1 MSKVIDERVVEMR
14 FDNKDFES
22 NVQTSLKTI
31 DKLKDSLNFDDAT
44 RSVGKFQDSL
54 KHFSLDDIGN
64 AVEGLSSKFNWAN
77 IFKMDLLNNVVGS
90 VYSTITGVF
99 DKIKGQLHLEDV
111 DPISNMIGGWD
122 KYAEKTKSVATI
134 MAATGDSMEY
144 VNEQM
149 QRLLYFSDETSYSFT
164 DMTSNIGK
172 FTANGIELES
182 ASTAMQGIATWA
194 ARSGQNAS
202 TASRVMYNLAQAIGM
217 GALKLQDWKSVELA
231 NMGTKEFKEMAIQAG
246 LATGALIQNAEGL
259 TVIADGT
266 ENTLKETEVT
276 IENFRETLKDG
287 WLDNETLMTTLQEY
301 GKAADLISEIN
312 AETGMQAS
320 KIIDL
325 TKALKEN
332 KMSLTDFAKAVGI
345 SDEELKNNK
354 ESVIELKQAFELL
367 GSEEYEFSLATYEA
381 AQEART
387 FGDAMG
393 SVADYVSSKWMETFE
408 LLFGGYE
415 QAKILWTDLA
425 ENLAGIFGD
434 GVDERNA
441 LLEEANISGYEAL
454 EASLEASG
462 ASMHDLEQSLRR
474 VIGTRSLRTL
484 RDEAGSFEEALKQGK
499 FSIDD
504 LEKAIDGLPSS
515 FKVVKEVAGEV
526 VDNYEEATKWS
537 WELRKGMYNYVGH
550 DDQVEK
556 LMKAKNITKEY
567 AEQVVTLSEKHEELG
582 RELTKEEAAAYLTY
596 TTINKQIEE
605 NVELTDEQREAL
617 KGMLEELDQ
626 RAFREGFTNGLMNL
640 GHTLYEAITR
650 IREVLHDM
658 FPPATA
664 AQLRIFATNFQN
676 LTAKMLNFAS
686 ETGPLYNILTALVFP
701 FRVIAD
707 VIGVVIRLVAPL
719 GKIILAAF
727 VPLVGALDT
736 FGAWIVSVRETTHQL
751 EPFADIINKVGDAL
765 EAMFQY
771 AARVASIVGGIVKD
785 KLIEKLSVPFQRLVD
800 AINKFKDNKLKGLD
814 QFIQSIKT
822 ADAEVTANKI
832 VDRLRNIYHGAQQL
846 LAPIATLFNRI
857 REHFEYLERNKRFSG
872 LTTLQ
877 NVFETIRWVGVNAI
891 REIEKWLQKL
901 GVDTDKLE
909 KQFEPVSRFFETLRS
924 GILASAEPI
933 INTFR
938 NIKDHFDYLERVKEF
953 SGFTT
958 LQNAAETARW
968 VIVSAFKGMRDSLR
982 ELGID
987 IGPLEQ
993 KFTELYKKVKN
1004 FFSSLRTDEGRSN
1017 IFSQLKDD
1025 ISEAMER
1032 LTGFLRGL
1040 GITLPK
1046 VLAGGGI
1053 VAAGAGL
1060 FKLINSLKE
1069 VKYLK
1074 VKDVFKNLFDSLNP
1088 VPELFEKLE
1097 TATSTFNIKN
1107 FAVSMAIL
1115 AGALIVLS
1123 FVPSDKLAAS
1133 LGVLGGALAGFI
1145 ATIASVNKIVG
1156 DSGVDKGVLKLVGM
1170 GFAMI
1175 AIASSLLIFA
1185 KAVEKLNNIKF
1196 NSGAALL
1203 KVIALMTLAVKSM
1216 GALAKAAGKSNF
1228 RLSGGLGLIAI
1239 AGALLAF
1246 GKALESYNNLNINE
1260 DNVGKVLGTLV
1271 VAVGTMSFVARTAG
1285 KNNFR
1290 LSNGLGLIAMAG
1302 SLYLFANLVTKLG
1315 NIPDKALKKGLM
1327 ALAALGL
1334 IVSVMTELMGLA
1346 AQDLKFSSAL
1356 GTFVILA
1363 GMIPAIVVFSLA
1375 VAGLGSLDQNTW
1387 MSGLFILF
1395 SILGMMA
1402 LMLKAIQHINKDV
1415 GIGKA
1420 IAVFIEM
1427 TTIVLTVAAFGAL
1440 CAILGVLSPV
1450 ISLGLLMLAAI
1461 LAEIGWVVSILQTLI
1476 KAGSMKKVL
1485 AGVAAIGLF
1494 GLALIPMVYALTE
1507 LGKLDFDKTQKN
1519 MILLGELLLA
1529 FAGVVGVAVIVGAL
1543 AKVAGP
1549 ILLVGVGVIAGV
1561 FALFV
1566 GAITVLVKDLERL
1579 ADIDA
1584 ESAKAGL
1591 DLVKEEL
1598 NILTDLAREFQEN
1611 EGLFTA
1617 SLGAALVCLAFGKGL
1632 HELATD
1638 TQILGLANAE
1648 QASES
1653 LKVVQEEIDL
1663 MMELGEE
1670 LAANQGSFGRG
1681 ILASATAFNFGIGLS
1696 GLVNDTR
1703 ILGLVNAE
1711 NAQAALEPLKGLIS
1725 TMITLAESIGT
1736 DPTLFGKALVTSA
1749 DLIAFGIGL
1758 LPLVGAEFLA
1768 GLADATTVKANMEQI
1783 GQMIDKLF
1791 EIATK
1796 ISADASLYFSA
1807 KAAAEAIKDFGHA
1820 LVPIVG
1826 AEFLAQFV
1834 DGETSKSGLE
1844 PAKQMVDWL
1853 FEVAQKFDGQESLAK
1868 NAETAVKSMK
1878 GFAVALGGLTLGNFF
1893 SQFVSGERSLEGL
1906 EPAKQAIG
1914 MLTDLVQSF
1923 SSNQGMTGSA
1933 ETAVNSVNA
1942 FVGSLDT
1949 MSRSLSSGAWKNVDP
1964 TSITGVVDAIY
1975 NGLLKLSAISTDMT
1989 SVSAA
1994 LIGVSDIFD
2003 SIASLGTKG
2012 GLFGKKSID
2021 VSSITEAFRAIKT
2034 AVLDLGNSVVEDDTG
2049 NKIMNTV
2056 INPIIENSNIPI
2068 TTFGSM
2074 LETLHNT
2081 FVSYEETFRID
2092 GNNIAVGFIN
2102 GIGSRAQDA
2111 YDAGYNLASEAE
2123 RGTRDAGDINSP
2135 SKVFEGLGGFIGE
2148 GFIDG
2153 IQSKYGQISDAAR
2166 EMANR
2171 AYTIVQA
2178 LTERMNALLAE
2189 KNSELRLIPV
2199 VDMSGVDQLSSLMTN
2214 AQGYHNLGTY
2224 QIDSSAIDKS
2234 IQGKNVISEMKT
2246 LHDHIEA
2253 LAQHMDNLQIVCDTG
2268 ALVGATSAKMD
2279 GQFGIMS
2286 MRRGRG
2292 N

>member
-64 AVEGLSSKFNWAN
+64 AVEGLSSKFNWSN

-99 DKIKGQLHLEDV
+99 DKIKGELHLEDV
-111 DPISNMIGGWD
+111 DPVSNMIGGWG
-122 KYAEKTKSVATI
+122 KYAEESKSVATI
-134 MAATGDSMEY
+134 MAATGKSMEY
-144 VNEQM
+144 VDEQM

-164 DMTSNIGK
+164 DMTNNVGK

-194 ARSGQNAS
+194 ARSGQNAA

-231 NMGTKEFKEMAIQAG
+231 NMGTKEFKEMAIEAG
-246 LATGALIQNAEGL
+246 LATGALIKNAEGI

-266 ENTLKETEVT
+266 ENTLKETEVS

-301 GKAADLISEIN
+301 GKAADLIRDIN
-312 AETGMQAS
+312 SLTGMQAS
-320 KIIDL
+320 EIIEL
-325 TKALKEN
+325 TKSMRSGKMTLTEFAKALKMEDVLE
-332 KMSLTDFAKAVGI
+332 KDKDAI
-345 SDEELKNNK
+345 
-354 ESVIELKQAFELL
+354 IELKQAFELL
-367 GSEEYEFSLATYEA
+367 GSEEYKFSLETYEA

-393 SVADYVSSKWMETFE
+393 SVADYVSSKWKDTFKS
-408 LLFGGYE
+408 LFGGYE
-415 QAKILWTDLA
+415 EAKILWTDLA
-425 ENLAGIFGD
+425 ENLATIFGD
-434 GVDERNA
+434 GVDARNE

-454 EASLEASG
+454 ETSLEASG
-462 ASMHDLEQSLRR
+462 ASMYDLEQSLRR
-474 VIGTRSLRTL
+474 VIHTRNLRTL

-499 FSIDD
+499 FNIED

-515 FKVVKEVAGEV
+515 FKIVKEVAGETT
-526 VDNYEEATKWS
+526 DNFEEMTKWS
-537 WELRKGMYNYVGH
+537 WELRKGMYGYTGH
-550 DDQVEK
+550 DDQVQK
-556 LMKAKNITKEY
+556 LMEAKKITKEY
-567 AEQVVTLSEKHEELG
+567 AEQVVSLSEKHEQLG
-582 RELTKEEAAAYLTY
+582 RELTREEAEQWITY
-596 TTINKQIEE
+596 TEGNKLIEE
-605 NVELTDEQREAL
+605 NIELTDEQREAW
-617 KGMLEELDQ
+617 KEMLRELDQ
-626 RAFREGFTNGLMNL
+626 RAFREGLVNGLINI
-640 GHTLYEAITR
+640 GHTLVEVVAR
-650 IREVLHDM
+650 VREVMADM

-676 LTAKMLNFAS
+676 LTAKMLDFAS
-686 ETGPLYNILTALVFP
+686 ETGPLYNILTALAFP

-736 FGAWIVSVRETTHQL
+736 FGAWIVNVRETTHQL

-832 VDRLRNIYHGAQQL
+832 VDRLRNIYHVAQQL
-846 LAPIATLFNRI
+846 LIPIATLFNRI

-901 GVDTDKLE
+901 GVDTDELE

-968 VIVSAFKGMRDSLR
+968 VIVSAFKGIRDSLR

-1040 GITLPK
+1040 GITLPRI
-1046 VLAGGGI
+1046 LAGGGI

-1060 FKLINSLKE
+1060 FKLIKGLKE
-1069 VKYLK
+1069 TKESSGK
-1074 VKDVFKNLFDSLNP
+1074 NIIDNIKDSIFPLSDT
-1088 VPELFEKLE
+1088 LE
-1097 TATSTFNIKN
+1097 TLKTTLSGFNITS
-1107 FAVSMAIL
+1107 FAISMGLL
-1115 AGALIVLS
+1115 AGALIALS

-1145 ATIASVNKIVG
+1145 ATIASVNKIVDG
-1156 DSGVDKGVLKLVGM
+1156 GADKGVLKLVGM
-1170 GFAMI
+1170 GFAMM

-1185 KAVEKLNNIKF
+1185 KAVEKLNSIKF

-1203 KVIALMTLAVKSM
+1203 KVIALMILAVKSM
-1216 GALAKAAGKSNF
+1216 GSLAKAAGKGF
-1228 RLSGGLGLIAI
+1228 KLSSGLGLVAT
-1239 AGALLAF
+1239 AGALWAF
-1246 GKALESYNNLNINE
+1246 GKALESYNNLKIDE
-1260 DNVGKVLGTLV
+1260 KNVVKVLGALAAAIV
-1271 VAVGTMSFVARTAG
+1271 TMSFIAKTAG
-1285 KNNFR
+1285 KNNFK

-1315 NIPDKALKKGLM
+1315 SIPNDILGKGLLV
-1327 ALAALGL
+1327 LAALGL
-1334 IVSVMTELMGLA
+1334 IISVMTELMGLA

-1363 GMIPAIVVFSLA
+1363 GMIPAIVVFGLA

-1387 MSGLFILF
+1387 MSGLMILF

-1420 IAVFIEM
+1420 IAVLIEM
-1427 TTIVLTVAAFGAL
+1427 TAIVLAVAAFGAV
-1440 CAILGVLSPV
+1440 CAILGAFSPI
-1450 ISLGLLMLAAI
+1450 ISLGLAMLAVI
-1461 LAEIGWVVSILQTLI
+1461 LLEIRAAVSILMKLVSV
-1476 KAGSMKKVL
+1476 GNMKKVL

-1507 LGKLDFDKTQKN
+1507 LGKLDFKTTQKN

-1549 ILLVGVGVIAGV
+1549 ILLVGIGVVAGV

-1579 ADIDA
+1579 ANIDA

-1598 NILTDLAREFQEN
+1598 NILTDLAREFQTN

-1617 SLGAALVCLAFGKGL
+1617 SLGAALVCLEFGKGL
-1632 HELATD
+1632 HELANSTY
-1638 TQILGLANAE
+1638 ILGLSNAE
-1648 QASES
+1648 QAHAS
-1653 LKVVQEEIDL
+1653 LKVVREEIGL
-1663 MMELGEE
+1663 MVELGDY
-1670 LAANQGSFGRG
+1670 LASNEGAFGKA
-1681 ILASATAFNFGIGLS
+1681 ILASATAFSFGVGLH
-1696 GLVNDTR
+1696 GLANDTR

-1711 NAQAALEPLKGLIS
+1711 QATAAMEPLKGLIS
-1725 TMITLAESIGT
+1725 TMITLANTIGS
-1736 DPTLFGKALVTSA
+1736 DPTLFGKALTVSA
-1749 DLIAFGIGL
+1749 DLVAFGLGL

-1768 GLADATTVKANMEQI
+1768 GLTNAENARANMSQI
-1783 GQMIDKLF
+1783 RSIVRMMWD
-1791 EIATK
+1791 IATQMSK
-1796 ISADASLYFSA
+1796 DASLYYSA
-1807 KAAAEAIKDFGHA
+1807 KATAEVMKQFGKA
-1820 LVPIVG
+1820 LTPLVS

-1834 DGETSKSGLE
+1834 DADTSKSGLE
-1844 PAKQMVDWL
+1844 PAKELVDWL
-1853 FEVAQKFDGQESLAK
+1853 FEVAEKFDGKDSLAK
-1868 NAETAVKSMK
+1868 SAETAVKSMK
-1878 GFAVALGGLTLGNFF
+1878 GFATALGDLTISSFL
-1893 SQFVSGERSLEGL
+1893 SQFVSGDRALEGL
-1906 EPAKQAIG
+1906 EPAKQVIG

-1923 SSNQGMTGSA
+1923 SANEGMTSSA
-1933 ETAVNSVNA
+1933 ETAVNSVNT
-1942 FVGSLDT
+1942 FVNSLDT
-1949 MSRSLSSGAWKNVDP
+1949 MANSLSSGAWENIDP
-1964 TSITGVVDAIY
+1964 LSITEAIDAIY
-1975 NGLLKLSAISTDMT
+1975 NGLVQLSSINADMT
-1989 SVSAA
+1989 SIGSALA
-1994 LIGVSDIFD
+1994 GVSDIFN

-2012 GLFGKKSID
+2012 GLFSKKSFD
-2021 VSSITEAFRAIKT
+2021 VSSITEAFGSVKNAI
-2034 AVLDLGNSVVEDDTG
+2034 VDLGNTVVQEDFG
-2049 NKIMNTV
+2049 NKVMTSIL
-2056 INPIIENSNIPI
+2056 NPIIENSNIAI
-2068 TTFGSM
+2068 TTIGTM
-2074 LETLHNT
+2074 LETMDKTIISFENA
-2081 FVSYEETFRID
+2081 FNVD

-2102 GIGSRAQDA
+2102 GINSRVQDA

-2123 RGTRDAGDINSP
+2123 RGTRDAGEIQSP
-2135 SKVFEGLGGFIGE
+2135 SKVFKDLGGFIGT
-2148 GFIDG
+2148 GFVEG
-2153 IQSKYGQISDAAR
+2153 IQSKYGQVSDVAQ
-2166 EMANR
+2166 EMAMR
-2171 AYTIVQA
+2171 AYTIVQS

-2189 KNSELRLIPV
+2189 KSNELRITPV
-2199 VDMSGVDQLSSLMTN
+2199 VDMSGVDQLSSLMSN
-2214 AQGYHNLGTY
+2214 AQGSHNLGNY
-2224 QIDSSAIDKS
+2224 QINSETIDKT
-2234 IQGKNVISEMKT
+2234 IQSKNVVSEIKT
-2246 LHDHIEA
+2246 LHDHLQS
-2253 LAQHMDNLQIVCDTG
+2253 LAEHMDNLQIVVDTG

-2279 GQFGIMS
+2279 GQFGVMS

>member
-64 AVEGLSSKFNWAN
+64 AVEGLSSKFNWGN
-77 IFKMDLLNNVVGS
+77 IFKMELLSNVTS
-90 VYSTITGVF
+90 QIYSTITGVF
-99 DKIKGQLHLEDV
+99 EKIKGQLHLEDV

-393 SVADYVSSKWMETFE
+393 SVADYVGSKWMETFE

-537 WELRKGMYNYVGH
+537 WELRKGMYGYEGH
-550 DDQVEK
+550 DDQVQR
-556 LMKAKNITKEY
+556 LMKAKEITKEY
-567 AEQVVTLSEKHEELG
+567 AEEVVTLSERHEELG

-596 TTINKQIEE
+596 TSINKQIEE

-617 KGMLEELDQ
+617 KAMLEELDQ

-640 GHTLYEAITR
+640 GHTMYEAITR

-676 LTAKMLNFAS
+676 LTAKMLDFAS
-686 ETGPLYNILTALVFP
+686 ETGPLYNILTALAFP

-832 VDRLRNIYHGAQQL
+832 VDSLRNIYHVAQQL
-846 LAPIATLFNRI
+846 LTPIATLFNRI

-901 GVDTDKLE
+901 GVDTEKLE
-909 KQFEPVSRFFETLRS
+909 KQFEPVSRFFEILRS

-968 VIVSAFKGMRDSLR
+968 VIVSAFKGIRDSLR

-993 KFTELYKKVKN
+993 KFTELYEKVKN

-1017 IFSQLKDD
+1017 IFAQIKDD

-1032 LTGFLRGL
+1032 LTAFLRGL
-1040 GITLPK
+1040 GITLPR

-1069 VKYLK
+1069 AKDLK

-1115 AGALIVLS
+1115 AGALIALS
-1123 FVPSDKLAAS
+1123 FVPTDKLVTS
-1133 LGVLGGALAGFI
+1133 LGVLGTSLAGFI
-1145 ATIASVNKIVG
+1145 GTIAAVNKIMG
-1156 DSGVDKGVLKLVGM
+1156 DRGAFRLVGI
-1170 GFAMI
+1170 GLGMI
-1175 AIASSLLIFA
+1175 AMAGSLLLFA
-1185 KAVEKLNNIKF
+1185 KAISEFKDVDIGSNED
-1196 NSGAALL
+1196 LL
-1203 KVIALMTLAVKSM
+1203 KIFGGLSIAVASM
-1216 GALAKAAGKSNF
+1216 GRLAKVAGKNNF
-1228 RLSGGLGLIAI
+1228 KFSGGLGLVAAAGSLLMFAKAI
-1239 AGALLAF
+1239 RAF
-1246 GKALESYNNLNINE
+1246 AELEINE
-1260 DNVGKVLGTLV
+1260 DNIGKIFGGILAAVVTLGV
-1271 VAVGTMSFVARTAG
+1271 IAKIAG
-1285 KNNFR
+1285 KNNFK
-1290 LSNGLGLIAMAG
+1290 LSNGLGLVAAATSMYMFAGLINIFGHMKTGTLIKGGVTLGILGLVLAGLVKVLNLASKGMKLSQSVGSFAVLLGVAASLAILAASMLVLALIPKNMLEKAQETMIGLAVLLGVMSYALSKIAKTTG
-1302 SLYLFANLVTKLG
+1302 
-1315 NIPDKALKKGLM
+1315 LKKSI
-1327 ALAALGL
+1327 AAITMLGG
-1334 IVSVMTELMGLA
+1334 IVL
-1346 AQDLKFSSAL
+1346 
-1356 GTFVILA
+1356 
-1363 GMIPAIVVFSLA
+1363 
-1375 VAGLGSLDQNTW
+1375 
-1387 MSGLFILF
+1387 
-1395 SILGMMA
+1395 
-1402 LMLKAIQHINKDV
+1402 
-1415 GIGKA
+1415 A
-1420 IAVFIEM
+1420 IA
-1427 TTIVLTVAAFGAL
+1427 
-1440 CAILGVLSPV
+1440 S
-1450 ISLGLLMLAAI
+1450 LAAI
-1461 LAEIGWVVSILQTLI
+1461 LAVMGILVVPILLGCGALIAITVAVSGMMLAFNTLFAD
-1476 KAGSMKKVL
+1476 KSMFRNALKGAAAL
-1485 AGVAAIGLF
+1485 ALF
-1494 GLALIPMVYALTE
+1494 GLALIPMVKALTD
-1507 LGKLDFDKTQKN
+1507 LGKINFKKTQQN
-1519 MILLGELLLA
+1519 MLLLGELFLA
-1529 FAGVVGVAVIVGAL
+1529 FLVLLGVAAAVGAL
-1543 AKVAGP
+1543 ATALGP
-1549 ILLVGVGVIAGV
+1549 VLLIGIGVIAGV

-1579 ADIDA
+1579 ADVDA

-1591 DLVKEEL
+1591 ELVKEEL
-1598 NILTDLAREFQEN
+1598 NLLTDLAREFQTN
-1611 EGLFTA
+1611 SGLFTA
-1617 SLGAALVCLAFGKGL
+1617 SLEAALVCLAFGKGL
-1632 HELATD
+1632 HDLATD
-1638 TQILGLANAE
+1638 TQILGLANAA

-1670 LAANQGSFGRG
+1670 LASNEGSFGRG
-1681 ILASATAFNFGIGLS
+1681 ILASATAFNFGVGLS

-1725 TMITLAESIGT
+1725 TMIALAESIGT

-1758 LPLVGAEFLA
+1758 LPLVGAEFLT

-1807 KAAAEAIKDFGHA
+1807 KAAAEAIEDFGHA
-1820 LVPIVG
+1820 LIPIVG
-1826 AEFLAQFV
+1826 TEFLAQFV
-1834 DGETSKSGLE
+1834 DGEASKSGLE

-1878 GFAVALGGLTLGNFF
+1878 GFAVALGGLTLGNFL
-1893 SQFVSGERSLEGL
+1893 SQFVSGDRAIEGL
-1906 EPAKQAIG
+1906 EPAKQVID
-1914 MLTDLVQSF
+1914 MLIELVQSF
-1923 SSNQGMTGSA
+1923 TATEGTASA
-1933 ETAVNSVNA
+1933 AEAAVQSVKSFA
-1942 FVGSLDT
+1942 DGLTSIFW
-1949 MSRSLSSGAWKNVDP
+1949 SLSTGGWDTLDP
-1964 TSITGVVDAIY
+1964 TNILSVIDAVIQGIMELSTI
-1975 NGLLKLSAISTDMT
+1975 NGQISN
-1989 SVSAA
+1989 VSAA
-1994 LIGVSDIFD
+1994 LSGIGSLFD
-2003 SIASLGTKG
+2003 SLEALTGKS
-2012 GLFGKKSID
+2012 GLFGGKKLD
-2021 VSSITEAFRAIKT
+2021 SSGITEAFESIGT
-2034 AVLDLGNSVVEDDTG
+2034 ALADLGTKADVEQVGMKIVNS
-2049 NKIMNTV
+2049 
-2056 INPIIENSNIPI
+2056 IITPI
-2068 TTFGSM
+2068 TNEIT
-2074 LETLHNT
+2074 TAANA
-2081 FVSYEETFRID
+2081 VSTMAQTMSDTIASFENAFNID

-2102 GIGSRAQDA
+2102 GINSRVQDA

-2123 RGTRDAGDINSP
+2123 RGTRDAGEIQSP
-2135 SKVFEGLGGFIGE
+2135 SKVFKDLGGFIGT
-2148 GFIDG
+2148 GFVEG
-2153 IQSKYGQISDAAR
+2153 IQSKYGQVSDVAQ
-2166 EMANR
+2166 EMAMR
-2171 AYTIVQA
+2171 AYTIVQS

-2189 KNSELRLIPV
+2189 KSNELRITPV
-2199 VDMSGVDQLSSLMTN
+2199 VDMSGVDQLSSLMSN
-2214 AQGYHNLGTY
+2214 AQGSHNLGNY
-2224 QIDSSAIDKS
+2224 QINSETIDKT
-2234 IQGKNVISEMKT
+2234 IQSKNVVSEIKT
-2246 LHDHIEA
+2246 LHDHLQS
-2253 LAQHMDNLQIVCDTG
+2253 LAEHMDNIQIVMDTG

>member
-64 AVEGLSSKFNWAN
+64 AVEGLSSKFNWGN
-77 IFKMDLLNNVVGS
+77 IFKMDLLNNVTS
-90 VYSTITGVF
+90 QIYSTITGVF
-99 DKIKGQLHLEDV
+99 GRIKGALQLENV
-111 DPISNMIGGWD
+111 DPVANMLEGWN
-122 KYAEKTKSVATI
+122 KYAEKTQSVATI
-134 MAATGDSMEY
+134 MAATGKSIEVVD
-144 VNEQM
+144 EQM
-149 QRLLYFSDETSYSFT
+149 ERLLYFTDETSYSFT

-172 FTANGIELES
+172 FTANGIELEA

-194 ARSGQNAS
+194 ARSGQSAG

-231 NMGTKEFKEMAIQAG
+231 NMGTKEFKELAIQVG
-246 LATGALIQNAEGL
+246 LTTGALVQNAEGL
-259 TVIADGT
+259 AVIADGT
-266 ENTLKETEVT
+266 ENTLKETVVSV
-276 IENFRETLKDG
+276 ENFRETLKDG
-287 WLDNETLMTTLQEY
+287 WLDNETLMGTLEEY
-301 GKAADLISEIN
+301 GKAAELINDLHDRTGMYASEIIEL
-312 AETGMQAS
+312 A
-320 KIIDL
+320 
-325 TKALKEN
+325 KATQDSSLSLKQ
-332 KMSLTDFAKAVGI
+332 FAKMANLEDLLKKDKKAVF
-345 SDEELKNNK
+345 D
-354 ESVIELKQAFELL
+354 LKQAFRLL

-387 FGDAMG
+387 FGDAMK
-393 SVADYVSSKWMETFE
+393 SVADAVSSGWMETFE
-408 LLFGGYE
+408 LLFGGYDT
-415 QAKILWTDLA
+415 AKILWTDLA
-425 ENLAGIFGD
+425 VNLSEIFRAATD
-434 GVDERNA
+434 DRNKLIKEA
-441 LLEEANISGYEAL
+441 NYSGWDHFVASLEEADIHL
-454 EASLEASG
+454 L
-462 ASMHDLEQSLRR
+462 DLESSMREI
-474 VIGTRSLRTL
+474 VG
-484 RDEAGSFEEALKQGK
+484 RDRLATIVERAGSFEEAIKQGK
-499 FSIDD
+499 FSVDQ
-504 LEKAIDGLPSS
+504 LSKAIDSLPGS
-515 FKVVKEVAGEV
+515 FQRVKEISGEV
-526 VDNYEEATKWS
+526 IDNYEEMTAWS
-537 WELRKGMYNYVGH
+537 WELRKGMYDYVGH

-567 AEQVVTLSEKHEELG
+567 AEQVVSLSEKHEQLG
-582 RELTKEEAAAYLTY
+582 RELTKEEAAEYLTY
-596 TTINKQIEE
+596 TQLTDRLKET
-605 NVELTDEQREAL
+605 VDLTDEERDAIKATL
-617 KGMLEELDQ
+617 AELDKKGAQ
-626 RAFREGFTNGLMNL
+626 EAFVNGLMNIGAIAL
-640 GHTLYEAITR
+640 NTFNTVREAIKG
-650 IREVLHDM
+650 M
-658 FPPATA
+658 FPPM
-664 AQLRIFATNFQN
+664 
-676 LTAKMLNFAS
+676 TAKALRDLANGFDKVTS
-686 ETGPLYNILTALVFP
+686 DILKFITKTNTVRNIVTALIFP
-701 FRVIAD
+701 FRVLAD
-707 VIGVVIRLVAPL
+707 VIGALIHLVSPL
-719 GKIILAAF
+719 GRFILAAF
-727 VPLVGALDT
+727 APLIGVISQ
-736 FGAWIVSVRETTHQL
+736 FGEWIIRIRTATGEL
-751 EPFADIINKVGDAL
+751 NPFADVIDKVA
-765 EAMFQY
+765 EA
-771 AARVASIVGGIVKD
+771 
-785 KLIEKLSVPFQRLVD
+785 LSVLFGFAAQVIQLVYSAIRSKLVQKFTTPFQNLISTLN
-800 AINKFKDNKLKGLD
+800 AFKDNKLKKLDDFIKSVKKTDAAKVANTIVDGLREVYHAVQ
-814 QFIQSIKT
+814 QFLSPVINFFNKIRSAVQVFVDDFTDRFKALSIVGKDLSFLDRAFTALRGTLSYFGINIDPVLASIDGFLSNIGNKLNKIRSTVHVFT
-822 ADAEVTANKI
+822 ADFANRFKALGT
-832 VDRLRNIYHGAQQL
+832 VDEDMNI
-846 LAPIATLFNRI
+846 
-857 REHFEYLERNKRFSG
+857 LERAFTALRG
-872 LTTLQ
+872 TLSY
-877 NVFETIRWVGVNAI
+877 F
-891 REIEKWLQKL
+891 
-901 GVDTDKLE
+901 
-909 KQFEPVSRFFETLRS
+909 
-924 GILASAEPI
+924 
-933 INTFR
+933 
-938 NIKDHFDYLERVKEF
+938 
-953 SGFTT
+953 
-958 LQNAAETARW
+958 
-968 VIVSAFKGMRDSLR
+968 
-982 ELGID
+982 GID
-987 IGPLEQ
+987 IEGVIQ
-993 KFTELYKKVKN
+993 KIQTAKQAIVDFFIGTRTGAEEGKKN
-1004 FFSSLRTDEGRSN
+1004 FSSFVDN
-1017 IFSQLKDD
+1017 IRASIPK
-1025 ISEAMER
+1025 ISKTISDGTSHLSE
-1032 LTGFLRGL
+1032 FIKGL

-1060 FKLINSLKE
+1060 LRFIRGLKE
-1069 VKYLK
+1069 TKESGGKNVIENLK
-1074 VKDVFKNLFDSLNP
+1074 DAIFPLSDT
-1088 VPELFEKLE
+1088 LE
-1097 TATSTFNIKN
+1097 TLKTTLSGFNIRA
-1107 FAVSMAIL
+1107 FAISMTLL
-1115 AGALIVLS
+1115 AGALIALS

-1216 GALAKAAGKSNF
+1216 GALAKAAGKNNF
-1228 RLSGGLGLIAI
+1228 RLSGGLGLVAT
-1239 AGALLAF
+1239 AGALWAF

-1285 KNNFR
+1285 KNNFK

-1315 NIPDKALKKGLM
+1315 NIPDEALKKGLM

-1363 GMIPAIVVFSLA
+1363 GMIPAIVVFGLA

-1420 IAVFIEM
+1420 IAVLIEM
-1427 TTIVLTVAAFGAL
+1427 TGIVLTVAAFGAI

-1461 LAEIGWVVSILQTLI
+1461 LAEIGWVISLI
-1476 KAGSMKKVL
+1476 QGLVKAGSMKKVL

-1507 LGKLDFDKTQKN
+1507 LGKLDFDTVQKN
-1519 MILLGELLLA
+1519 LLLLGELLLA
-1529 FAGVVGVAVIVGAL
+1529 FVGLIGIATLVGLLAGPAT
-1543 AKVAGP
+1543 P
-1549 ILLVGVGVIAGV
+1549 ILLVGIGVVAGV

-1579 ADIDA
+1579 AAIDT

-1591 DLVKEEL
+1591 ELVKEEL
-1598 NILTDLAREFQEN
+1598 NILTDLAREFQTN

-1681 ILASATAFNFGIGLS
+1681 ILASATAFNFGIGLN
-1696 GLVNDTR
+1696 GLANDTR

-1725 TMITLAESIGT
+1725 TMIALAESIGS

-1749 DLIAFGIGL
+1749 DLVAFGIGL

-1768 GLADATTVKANMEQI
+1768 GLTNAENARANMTQI
-1783 GQMIDKLF
+1783 RSIVRMLWD
-1791 EIATK
+1791 IANQ
-1796 ISADASLYFSA
+1796 ISDDASLYYSA
-1807 KAAAEAIKDFGHA
+1807 KATAEVMKQFGKA
-1820 LVPIVG
+1820 LIPIVG

-1834 DGETSKSGLE
+1834 DAETSKSGLE
-1844 PAKQMVDWL
+1844 PAKEMVDWL
-1853 FEVAQKFDGQESLAK
+1853 FEVAEKFNGKDSLAK
-1868 NAETAVKSMK
+1868 SAETAVKSMK
-1878 GFAVALGGLTLGNFF
+1878 GFATALGGLTISSFL
-1893 SQFVSGERSLEGL
+1893 SQFVSGDRALDGL
-1906 EPAKQAIG
+1906 EPAKQVIG

-1923 SSNQGMTGSA
+1923 SANEGMTSSA
-1933 ETAVNSVNA
+1933 ETAVNSVNT
-1942 FVGSLDT
+1942 FVNSLDT
-1949 MSRSLSSGAWKNVDP
+1949 MANSLSSGAWENVDP
-1964 TSITGVVDAIY
+1964 LSITEAIDAIY
-1975 NGLLKLSAISTDMT
+1975 NGLVQLSSINSDMT
-1989 SVSAA
+1989 SIGTA
-1994 LIGVSDIFD
+1994 LAGVSDIFN

-2012 GLFGKKSID
+2012 GLFSKKSFD
-2021 VSSITEAFRAIKT
+2021 VSSITEAFGAVRDAI
-2034 AVLDLGNSVVEDDTG
+2034 VDLGNTVVQEDFG
-2049 NKIMNTV
+2049 NKVMTSIL
-2056 INPIIENSNIPI
+2056 NPIIENSNIAI
-2068 TTFGSM
+2068 TTIGTM
-2074 LETLHNT
+2074 LEAMDKTIISFENA
-2081 FVSYEETFRID
+2081 FNVD

-2102 GIGSRAQDA
+2102 GINSRVQDA

-2123 RGTRDAGDINSP
+2123 RGTRDAGEIQSP
-2135 SKVFEGLGGFIGE
+2135 SKVFKDLGGFIGT
-2148 GFIDG
+2148 GFVEG
-2153 IQSKYGQISDAAR
+2153 IQSKYGQVSDVAQ
-2166 EMANR
+2166 EMAMR
-2171 AYTIVQA
+2171 AYTIVQS

-2189 KNSELRLIPV
+2189 KSNELRITPV
-2199 VDMSGVDQLSSLMTN
+2199 VDMSGVDQLSSLMSN
-2214 AQGYHNLGTY
+2214 AQGSHNLGNY
-2224 QIDSSAIDKS
+2224 QINSETIDKT
-2234 IQGKNVISEMKT
+2234 IQSKNVVSEIKT
-2246 LHDHIEA
+2246 LHDHLQS
-2253 LAQHMDNLQIVCDTG
+2253 LAEHMDNLQIVVDTG

>member
-312 AETGMQAS
+312 AETEMQAS

-393 SVADYVSSKWMETFE
+393 SVADYVGSKWMETFE

-537 WELRKGMYNYVGH
+537 WELRKGMYDYVGH

-596 TTINKQIEE
+596 TSINKQIEE

-640 GHTLYEAITR
+640 GHTMYEAITR

-676 LTAKMLNFAS
+676 LTAKMLDFAS
-686 ETGPLYNILTALVFP
+686 ETGPLYNILTALAFP

-736 FGAWIVSVRETTHQL
+736 FGAWIVNVRETTHQL

-832 VDRLRNIYHGAQQL
+832 VDRLRNIYHVAQQL
-846 LAPIATLFNRI
+846 LIPIATLFNRI

-901 GVDTDKLE
+901 GVDTDELE

-968 VIVSAFKGMRDSLR
+968 VIVSAFKGIRDSLR

-993 KFTELYKKVKN
+993 KFTELYEKVKN

-1069 VKYLK
+1069 VKDLK

-1097 TATSTFNIKN
+1097 TATSSFNIKN

-1115 AGALIVLS
+1115 AGALIALS
-1123 FVPSDKLAAS
+1123 FVPTDKLVAS
-1133 LGVLGGALAGFI
+1133 LGVLGTSLAGFI
-1145 ATIASVNKIVG
+1145 GTIAAVNKIMG
-1156 DSGVDKGVLKLVGM
+1156 DRGAFRLVGI
-1170 GFAMI
+1170 GLGMI
-1175 AIASSLLIFA
+1175 AMAGSLLLFA
-1185 KAVEKLNNIKF
+1185 KAISEFKEVDIGSN
-1196 NSGAALL
+1196 ADLL
-1203 KVIALMTLAVKSM
+1203 KIFGGLSIAVTSM
-1216 GALAKAAGKSNF
+1216 GRLAKVAGKNNF
-1228 RLSGGLGLIAI
+1228 KFSGGLGLVAAAGSLLMFAKAI
-1239 AGALLAF
+1239 RAF
-1246 GKALESYNNLNINE
+1246 AELDINE
-1260 DNVGKVLGTLV
+1260 DNIGKIFGGILAAVVTLGII
-1271 VAVGTMSFVARTAG
+1271 AKIAG
-1285 KNNFR
+1285 KNNFK
-1290 LSNGLGLIAMAG
+1290 LSNGLGLVATAT
-1302 SLYLFANLVTKLG
+1302 SLYMFAGIINVFGHMKTGTLIKGGITLGILGLVLAGLVKVLNLASKGMKLSQSLG
-1315 NIPDKALKKGLM
+1315 SFAVLIGVATSLAILAASMLVLALIPKNMLEKAQETMIGLAVLLGVMSYALSKIAKTTGLKKSI
-1327 ALAALGL
+1327 AAITMLGG
-1334 IVSVMTELMGLA
+1334 IVL
-1346 AQDLKFSSAL
+1346 
-1356 GTFVILA
+1356 
-1363 GMIPAIVVFSLA
+1363 
-1375 VAGLGSLDQNTW
+1375 
-1387 MSGLFILF
+1387 
-1395 SILGMMA
+1395 
-1402 LMLKAIQHINKDV
+1402 
-1415 GIGKA
+1415 A
-1420 IAVFIEM
+1420 IA
-1427 TTIVLTVAAFGAL
+1427 
-1440 CAILGVLSPV
+1440 S
-1450 ISLGLLMLAAI
+1450 LAAI
-1461 LAEIGWVVSILQTLI
+1461 LAVMGILVVPILLGCGALIAITIAVSGMLLAFNTLFAD
-1476 KAGSMKKVL
+1476 KSAFRNALKGAAAL
-1485 AGVAAIGLF
+1485 ALF
-1494 GLALIPMVYALTE
+1494 GLALIPMVKALTD
-1507 LGKLDFDKTQKN
+1507 LGKINFKKTQQN
-1519 MILLGELLLA
+1519 MLLLGELFAAFLVLL
-1529 FAGVVGVAVIVGAL
+1529 GVSAAVGAL
-1543 AKVAGP
+1543 ATALGP
-1549 ILLVGVGVIAGV
+1549 ILLVGIGVIAGV

-1579 ADIDA
+1579 ADVDA

-1591 DLVKEEL
+1591 ELVKEEL

-1611 EGLFTA
+1611 TGLFTA
-1617 SLGAALVCLAFGKGL
+1617 SLEAALVCLAFGKGL
-1632 HELATD
+1632 HDLATD

-1681 ILASATAFNFGIGLS
+1681 ILASATAFNFGVGLS

-1711 NAQAALEPLKGLIS
+1711 QATAAIEPLKGLIS
-1725 TMITLAESIGT
+1725 TMIALAESIGS

-1826 AEFLAQFV
+1826 TEFLAQFV
-1834 DGETSKSGLE
+1834 DGEASKSGLE

-1906 EPAKQAIG
+1906 EPAKQAID
-1914 MLTDLVQSF
+1914 MLIQLVQAF
-1923 SSNQGMTGSA
+1923 TTTEGAAAAA
-1933 ETAVNSVNA
+1933 ETAVESVKSFA
-1942 FVGSLDT
+1942 DGLTSIFW
-1949 MSRSLSSGAWKNVDP
+1949 SLSTGGWDAIDP
-1964 TSITGVVDAIY
+1964 TNILSVIDAVIQGIMELSTI
-1975 NGLLKLSAISTDMT
+1975 NGQISN
-1989 SVSAA
+1989 VSAA
-1994 LIGVSDIFD
+1994 LSGIGSLFD
-2003 SIASLGTKG
+2003 SLEALSGKG
-2012 GLFGKKSID
+2012 GLFGGKKLDASGI
-2021 VSSITEAFRAIKT
+2021 IEAFDSVGT
-2034 AVLDLGNSVVEDDTG
+2034 ALVNLGTKADLEQVGTKIVNSIVT
-2049 NKIMNTV
+2049 
-2056 INPIIENSNIPI
+2056 PI
-2068 TTFGSM
+2068 TNEIT
-2074 LETLHNT
+2074 TAANA
-2081 FVSYEETFRID
+2081 VSTMAQTMSDTIASFEKAFNVD

-2102 GIGSRAQDA
+2102 GINSRVQDA

-2123 RGTRDAGDINSP
+2123 KGTRDAGEIQSP
-2135 SKVFEGLGGFIGE
+2135 SKVFKDLGGFIGT
-2148 GFIDG
+2148 GFVEG
-2153 IQSKYGQISDAAR
+2153 IQSKYGQVSDVAQ
-2166 EMANR
+2166 EMAMR
-2171 AYTIVQA
+2171 AYAIVQA
-2178 LTERMNALLAE
+2178 ITERMNALLAE
-2189 KNSELRLIPV
+2189 KSNELRITPV
-2199 VDMSGVDQLSSLMTN
+2199 VDMSGVEQLSSLMSN
-2214 AQGYHNLGTY
+2214 AQGSHNLGNY
-2224 QIDSSAIDKS
+2224 QINSETIDKT
-2234 IQGKNVISEMKT
+2234 IQSKNVVSEIKT
-2246 LHDHIEA
+2246 LHDHLQS
-2253 LAQHMDNLQIVCDTG
+2253 LAEHMDNMQIVMDTG

>member
-31 DKLKDSLNFDDAT
+31 DKLKENLNFDDAT

-194 ARSGQNAS
+194 ARSGQNAT

-246 LATGALIQNAEGL
+246 LATGTLIQNAEGL

-454 EASLEASG
+454 ESSLEASG

-537 WELRKGMYNYVGH
+537 WELRKGMYDYVGH

-640 GHTLYEAITR
+640 GHTIYEAITR

-676 LTAKMLNFAS
+676 LTAKMLDFAS
-686 ETGPLYNILTALVFP
+686 ETGPLYNILTALAFP

-736 FGAWIVSVRETTHQL
+736 FGAWIVNVRETTHQL

-832 VDRLRNIYHGAQQL
+832 VDRLRNIYHVAQQL
-846 LAPIATLFNRI
+846 LIPIATLFNRI

-877 NVFETIRWVGVNAI
+877 NVFETIRWVGINAI

-901 GVDTDKLE
+901 GVDTEKLE

-968 VIVSAFKGMRDSLR
+968 VIVSAFKGIRDSLR

-1060 FKLINSLKE
+1060 FRLIKGLKE
-1069 VKYLK
+1069 TKESSGK
-1074 VKDVFKNLFDSLNP
+1074 NIIDNIKDSIFPLSDT
-1088 VPELFEKLE
+1088 LE
-1097 TATSTFNIKN
+1097 TLKTTLSGFNITS
-1107 FAVSMAIL
+1107 FAISMGLL
-1115 AGALIVLS
+1115 AGALIALS

-1145 ATIASVNKIVG
+1145 ATIASVNKIIDG
-1156 DSGVDKGVLKLVGM
+1156 GADKGILKLVGM
-1170 GFAMI
+1170 GFAMM

-1185 KAVEKLNNIKF
+1185 KAVEKLNSIKF

-1216 GALAKAAGKSNF
+1216 GSLAKAASKGFK
-1228 RLSGGLGLIAI
+1228 LSSGLGLIAT
-1239 AGALLAF
+1239 AGALWAF
-1246 GKALESYNNLNINE
+1246 GKALESYNNLKIDEN
-1260 DNVGKVLGTLV
+1260 NVVKVLGAL
-1271 VAVGTMSFVARTAG
+1271 AAAIATMSFIAKTVG
-1285 KNNFR
+1285 KNNFK
-1290 LSNGLGLIAMAG
+1290 LSNGLGLIAMAS
-1302 SLYLFANLVTKLG
+1302 SLYLFSKVIVGLAA
-1315 NIPDKALKKGLM
+1315 IPDETLKKGLLT
-1327 ALAALGL
+1327 LAGLGL
-1334 IVSVMTELMGLA
+1334 IVSAMAELMGIA
-1346 AQDLKFSSAL
+1346 AQDLKFSSAIGSL
-1356 GTFVILA
+1356 LILA
-1363 GMIPAIVVFSLA
+1363 GMIPTIIVFAGA
-1375 VAGLGSLDQNTW
+1375 VALLGSLDQNTL
-1387 MSGLFILF
+1387 MQGMLSIFG
-1395 SILGMMA
+1395 ILGMVVLFMTA
-1402 LMLKAIQHINKDV
+1402 VKEINKDV
-1415 GIGKA
+1415 GIRKA
-1420 IAVFIEM
+1420 LAVFIEM
-1427 TTIVLTVAAFGAL
+1427 TAIVLAVAAFGAV

-1549 ILLVGVGVIAGV
+1549 ILLVGIGVIAGV

-1579 ADIDA
+1579 ADVDA

-1591 DLVKEEL
+1591 ELVKEEL
-1598 NILTDLAREFQEN
+1598 NILTDLAREFQTN

-1653 LKVVQEEIDL
+1653 LKVVQEEIEL

-1670 LAANQGSFGRG
+1670 LAENQGSFGRG
-1681 ILASATAFNFGIGLS
+1681 ILASATAFNFGIGLN

-1711 NAQAALEPLKGLIS
+1711 QATAAMEPLRGLIA
-1725 TMITLAESIGT
+1725 TMITLANTIGS
-1736 DPTLFGKALVTSA
+1736 DPTIFGKALIVSA
-1749 DLIAFGIGL
+1749 DLVAFGLGL

-1768 GLADATTVKANMEQI
+1768 GLTNAENARANMTQI
-1783 GQMIDKLF
+1783 RSIVRMMWD
-1791 EIATK
+1791 IATQM
-1796 ISADASLYFSA
+1796 SEDASLYFSA
-1807 KAAAEAIKDFGHA
+1807 KATAEVMKQFGKA
-1820 LVPIVG
+1820 LVPLVS

-1834 DGETSKSGLE
+1834 DAKTSKSGLE

-1906 EPAKQAIG
+1906 EPAKQAID
-1914 MLTDLVQSF
+1914 MLIQLVQAF
-1923 SSNQGMTGSA
+1923 TTTEGAAAAA
-1933 ETAVNSVNA
+1933 ETAVESVKSFA
-1942 FVGSLDT
+1942 DGLTSIFW
-1949 MSRSLSSGAWKNVDP
+1949 SLSTGGWDAIDP
-1964 TSITGVVDAIY
+1964 TNILSVIDAVIQGIMELSTI
-1975 NGLLKLSAISTDMT
+1975 NGQISN
-1989 SVSAA
+1989 VSAA
-1994 LIGVSDIFD
+1994 LSGIGSLFD
-2003 SIASLGTKG
+2003 SLEALSGKG
-2012 GLFGKKSID
+2012 GLFGGKKLDASGI
-2021 VSSITEAFRAIKT
+2021 IEAFDSVGT
-2034 AVLDLGNSVVEDDTG
+2034 ALVNLGTKADLEQVGTKIVNSIVT
-2049 NKIMNTV
+2049 
-2056 INPIIENSNIPI
+2056 PI
-2068 TTFGSM
+2068 TNEIT
-2074 LETLHNT
+2074 TAANA
-2081 FVSYEETFRID
+2081 VSTMAQTMSDTIASFEKAFNVD

-2102 GIGSRAQDA
+2102 GINSRVQDA

-2123 RGTRDAGDINSP
+2123 RGTRDAGEIQSP
-2135 SKVFEGLGGFIGE
+2135 SKVFKDLGGFIGT
-2148 GFIDG
+2148 GFVEG
-2153 IQSKYGQISDAAR
+2153 IQSKYGQVSDVAQ
-2166 EMANR
+2166 EMAMR
-2171 AYTIVQA
+2171 AYAIVQA
-2178 LTERMNALLAE
+2178 ITERMNALLAE
-2189 KNSELRLIPV
+2189 KSNELRITPV
-2199 VDMSGVDQLSSLMTN
+2199 VDMSGVEQLSSLMSN
-2214 AQGYHNLGTY
+2214 AQGSHNLGNY
-2224 QIDSSAIDKS
+2224 QINSETIDKT
-2234 IQGKNVISEMKT
+2234 IQSKNVVSEIKT
-2246 LHDHIEA
+2246 LHDHLQS
-2253 LAQHMDNLQIVCDTG
+2253 LAEHMDNMQIVMDTG

>member
-54 KHFSLDDIGN
+54 KHFSLDDIGR
-64 AVEGLSSKFNWAN
+64 AVESLSDKFNWRN
-77 IFKMDLLNNVVGS
+77 VFKMDLLNNVTSEIFS
-90 VYSTITGVF
+90 VITGTF
-99 DKIKGQLHLEDV
+99 DRIKGELHLEDV
-111 DPISNMIGGWD
+111 DPVSNMLLGWQ
-122 KYAEKTKSVATI
+122 KYADKTQAVATI
-134 MAATGDSMEY
+134 MASTGESMEY

-149 QRLLYFSDETSYSFT
+149 NKLLYFSDETSYSFT
-164 DMTSNIGK
+164 DMANNIGK
-172 FTANGIELES
+172 FTASGVELEE

-194 ARSGQNAS
+194 ARSGQNAQ
-202 TASRVMYNLAQAIGM
+202 TATHVMYNLAQAIGM
-217 GALKLQDWKSVELA
+217 GALKITDWRSVEIA
-231 NMGTKEFKEMAIQAG
+231 NMGTKEFREMAIAAG
-246 LATGALIQNAEGL
+246 LVTGTLEKNAEGM

-266 ENTLKETEVT
+266 KDTAKETVVT
-276 IENFRETLKDG
+276 FQNFRDTLKDG
-287 WLDNETLMTTLQEY
+287 WLDTDTLMHTLNEY
-301 GKAADLISEIN
+301 GKAAELISEIN
-312 AETGMQAS
+312 KETGLYAS
-320 KIIDL
+320 EIIEL
-325 TKALKEN
+325 AKATKDGD
-332 KMSLTDFAKAVGI
+332 MSLKDFAKALDMEDLLKTDKQYLI
-345 SDEELKNNK
+345 DLQQQFKLLASD
-354 ESVIELKQAFELL
+354 Q
-367 GSEEYEFSLATYEA
+367 YEFSLATYEA

-387 FGDAMG
+387 FGDAMA
-393 SVADYVSSKWMETFE
+393 SVADAVSSRWMTTFE

-415 QAKILWTDLA
+415 TAKTLWTDLA
-425 ENLAGIFGD
+425 VNLAEIFSKAG
-434 GVDERNA
+434 DERNA
-441 LLEEANISGYEAL
+441 IFEEANLSGWDHFVAKLEEADIHL
-454 EASLEASG
+454 L
-462 ASMHDLEQSLRR
+462 DLESSMREIVGSDRLATIVER
-474 VIGTRSLRTL
+474 
-484 RDEAGSFEEALKQGK
+484 AGSFEEAIKQGK
-499 FSIDD
+499 FSVDE
-504 LEKAIDGLPSS
+504 LSQAIDSLPGS
-515 FKVVKEVAGEV
+515 FQRVKEISGEV
-526 VDNYEEATKWS
+526 IDNYEEMTAWS
-537 WELRKGMYNYVGH
+537 WELRKGMYDYVGH

-567 AEQVVTLSEKHEELG
+567 AEQVVSLSEKHEQLG
-582 RELTKEEAAAYLTY
+582 RELTREEAAEYLTY
-596 TTINKQIEE
+596 TQLTDRLKET
-605 NVELTDEQREAL
+605 VDLTDEERDAIKATL
-617 KGMLEELDQ
+617 AELDKKGAQ
-626 RAFREGFTNGLMNL
+626 EAFVNGLMNIGAIAL
-640 GHTLYEAITR
+640 NTFTTVREAIKG
-650 IREVLHDM
+650 M
-658 FPPATA
+658 FPPM
-664 AQLRIFATNFQN
+664 
-676 LTAKMLNFAS
+676 TAKALRDLANGFDKVTS
-686 ETGPLYNILTALVFP
+686 DILKFITKTNTVRNIVTALIFP
-701 FRVIAD
+701 FRVLAD
-707 VIGVVIRLVAPL
+707 VIGALIHLVSPL
-719 GKIILAAF
+719 GRFILAAF
-727 VPLVGALDT
+727 APLIGVISQ
-736 FGAWIVSVRETTHQL
+736 FGEWIIRIRTATGEL
-751 EPFADIINKVGDAL
+751 NPFADVIDKVA
-765 EAMFQY
+765 EA
-771 AARVASIVGGIVKD
+771 
-785 KLIEKLSVPFQRLVD
+785 LSVLFGFAAQVIQLVYSAIRSKLVQKFTTPFQNL
-800 AINKFKDNKLKGLD
+800 ITTLNSFKDNKLKSLD
-814 QFIQSIKT
+814 DFIKSIKK
-822 ADAEVTANKI
+822 ADATKVANIIVDGLRGVYHAVQRFLSPVINFFNKI
-832 VDRLRNIYHGAQQL
+832 SSAIRVFVDDFTNRFKALSIVGKDLSFLNRAFTALRGTLSYFGINIDPV
-846 LAPIATLFNRI
+846 LASIDGFLSNIGNKLNKIRSTVHVFTTDFANRFKALGTVDEDMNI
-857 REHFEYLERNKRFSG
+857 LERAFTALRG
-872 LTTLQ
+872 TLSY
-877 NVFETIRWVGVNAI
+877 F
-891 REIEKWLQKL
+891 
-901 GVDTDKLE
+901 
-909 KQFEPVSRFFETLRS
+909 
-924 GILASAEPI
+924 
-933 INTFR
+933 
-938 NIKDHFDYLERVKEF
+938 
-953 SGFTT
+953 
-958 LQNAAETARW
+958 
-968 VIVSAFKGMRDSLR
+968 
-982 ELGID
+982 GID
-987 IGPLEQ
+987 IEGVIQ
-993 KFTELYKKVKN
+993 KIQTAKQAIVDFFVGTRTGAEESKKN
-1004 FFSSLRTDEGRSN
+1004 FSSFVDN
-1017 IFSQLKDD
+1017 IRASIPK
-1025 ISEAMER
+1025 ISKTISDGTAHLSE
-1032 LTGFLRGL
+1032 FIKGL

-1060 FKLINSLKE
+1060 LRFIRGLKE
-1069 VKYLK
+1069 TKESGGKNVIENLK
-1074 VKDVFKNLFDSLNP
+1074 DAIFPLSDT
-1088 VPELFEKLE
+1088 LE
-1097 TATSTFNIKN
+1097 TLKTTLSGFNIRA
-1107 FAVSMAIL
+1107 FAISMTLL
-1115 AGALIVLS
+1115 AGALIALS

-1239 AGALLAF
+1239 AGALWAF

-1271 VAVGTMSFVARTAG
+1271 VAVGAMSFVARTAG

-1315 NIPDKALKKGLM
+1315 NIPDEALKKGLM

-1363 GMIPAIVVFSLA
+1363 GMIPAIVVFGLA

-1420 IAVFIEM
+1420 IAVLIEM
-1427 TTIVLTVAAFGAL
+1427 TTIVLTVAAFGAV

-1681 ILASATAFNFGIGLS
+1681 ILASATAFNFGIGLN
-1696 GLVNDTR
+1696 GLANDTR

-1725 TMITLAESIGT
+1725 TMIALAESIGT

-1749 DLIAFGIGL
+1749 DLIAFGVGL
-1758 LPLVGAEFLA
+1758 LPLVGAEFLT

-1826 AEFLAQFV
+1826 TEFLAQFV
-1834 DGETSKSGLE
+1834 DGEASKSGLE

-1906 EPAKQAIG
+1906 EPAKQAID
-1914 MLTDLVQSF
+1914 MLIQLVQAF
-1923 SSNQGMTGSA
+1923 TTTEGAAAAA
-1933 ETAVNSVNA
+1933 ETAVESVKSFA
-1942 FVGSLDT
+1942 DGLTSIFW
-1949 MSRSLSSGAWKNVDP
+1949 SLSTGGWDAIDP
-1964 TSITGVVDAIY
+1964 TNILSVIDAVIQGIMELSTI
-1975 NGLLKLSAISTDMT
+1975 NGQISN
-1989 SVSAA
+1989 VSAA
-1994 LIGVSDIFD
+1994 LSGIGSLFD
-2003 SIASLGTKG
+2003 SLEALSGKG
-2012 GLFGKKSID
+2012 GLFGGKKLDASGI
-2021 VSSITEAFRAIKT
+2021 IEAFDSVGT
-2034 AVLDLGNSVVEDDTG
+2034 ALVNLGTKADLEQVGTKIVNSIVT
-2049 NKIMNTV
+2049 
-2056 INPIIENSNIPI
+2056 PI
-2068 TTFGSM
+2068 TNEIT
-2074 LETLHNT
+2074 TAANA
-2081 FVSYEETFRID
+2081 VSTMAQTMSDTIASFEKAFNVD

-2102 GIGSRAQDA
+2102 GINSRVQDA

-2123 RGTRDAGDINSP
+2123 RGTRDAGEIQSP
-2135 SKVFEGLGGFIGE
+2135 SKVFKDLGGFIGT
-2148 GFIDG
+2148 GFVEG
-2153 IQSKYGQISDAAR
+2153 IQSKYGQVSDVAQ
-2166 EMANR
+2166 EMAMR
-2171 AYTIVQA
+2171 AYAIVQA
-2178 LTERMNALLAE
+2178 ITERMNALLAE
-2189 KNSELRLIPV
+2189 KSNELRITPV
-2199 VDMSGVDQLSSLMTN
+2199 VDMSGVDQLSSLMSN
-2214 AQGYHNLGTY
+2214 AQGSHNLGNY
-2224 QIDSSAIDKS
+2224 QINSEIIDKT
-2234 IQGKNVISEMKT
+2234 IQNKNVVSEIKT
-2246 LHDHIEA
+2246 LHDHLQS
-2253 LAQHMDNLQIVCDTG
+2253 LAEHMDNMQIVMDTG